1 MLGQAREDVA
11 RVLPDRLGDDEGR
24 IGIDLAEDLDPARL
38 AVDEAVLLLGIV
50 GVAPHD
56 PRAELAERL
65 LDGLLEVLL
74 RGPAALVRGEA
85 RVAARDE
92 DDFLRPGLD

>member
-24 IGIDLAEDLDPARL
+24 LGVDLAEDLDPARL
-38 AVDEAVLLLGIV
+38 TVDEAVLLLGV
-50 GVAPHD
+50 VRMAPHD
-56 PRAELAERL
+56 PRAELAEGL
-65 LDGLLEVLL
+65 LHGLLEVLL

-92 DDFLRPGLD
+92 DDFFRSGLD